1 MKRFAYI
8 LILSILSIFS
18 ACTTTD
24 KEPEI
29 VLNSLR
35 IDPRSV
41 TLEVG
46 GTMSLKAVYE
56 PDVEGIVFSWSS
68 TDMAVASVT
77 EEGVVTAVAEG
88 SAQIVCKYG
97 EQVSARCAVQVVP
110 KSEPEPEPEPEPT
123 PGPKKLTVEELATP
137 LSKSMIFSSRQ
148 LRYPGTVMQC
158 FDFYDSSQNG
168 YIYFTQCGAD
178 ATTGNKWIVV
188 ASRVKR
194 GAYGDATVS
203 GEAMYLRW
211 FGHGT
216 IMCVE
221 HSEADGKDYIW
232 VNSNG
237 TLSGANYTNQK
248 TVSRILY
255 EPNKTYEHRAGEHFY
270 LDSYRDST
278 GKTWS
283 NLLDFQVN
291 IDFKTRRMLAVCRT
305 SGVRHLIIYDLD
317 KVLALKEQ
325 DVTLTRTWGGEGD
338 TGTTKHT
345 TTETIK
351 ARNVGSLTPL
361 SSFTLKILSSTS
373 DFSQTHSSSYQG
385 HAIAGEYI
393 YWYEG
398 NAYEKKSG
406 SGVYDNSQAYLEIFD
421 YTGKRVVP
429 RTRVAAVSDVENL
442 TALVNL
448 NTNLYCEAEGVQV
461 KGDHLYLG
469 IVTHKAGMTS
479 KNRVATILEYKI
491 FK

>member
-1 MKRFAYI
+1 MKRLNYL
-8 LILSILSIFS
+8 LILFFLALFT
-18 ACTTTD
+18 ACTTGEN
-24 KEPEI
+24 EPEI
-29 VLNSLR
+29 VLTSLR
-35 IDPRSV
+35 VEPRSV

-46 GTMSLKAVYE
+46 GTKSLKAVYE
-56 PDVEGIVFSWSS
+56 PEIEGILFTWSS
-68 TDMAVASVT
+68 TDADVARVT
-77 EEGVVTAVAEG
+77 EEGVVTALSEG
-88 SAQIVCKYG
+88 SAQIICKYG
-97 EQVSARCAVQVVP
+97 EGASARCAVQVVP
-110 KSEPEPEPEPEPT
+110 KSVQKPQQIS
-123 PGPKKLTVEELATP
+123 VESLAAP

-194 GAYGDATVS
+194 GVYGDSTHS

-216 IMCVE
+216 IMCIE
-221 HSEADGKDYIW
+221 HSQTDGKDYIW
-232 VNSNG
+232 VNTNG
-237 TLSGANYTNQK
+237 TLSGTSYTNQK

-255 EPNKTYEHRAGEHFY
+255 EPDKTYEHRAGEHFY
-270 LDSYRDST
+270 LDSYRDSS

-283 NLLDFQVN
+283 NMLDFQVN
-291 IDFKTRRMLAVCRT
+291 IDFKARRMLAVCRT
-305 SGVRHLIIYDLD
+305 SGVRHLIVYDLD

-351 ARNVGSLTPL
+351 ARNVGSLTPIG
-361 SSFTLKILSSTS
+361 SFTLKIPSGTT
-373 DFSQTHSSSYQG
+373 DFSQTHSTSYQG
-385 HAIAGEYI
+385 HAIAGDYI

-406 SGVYDNSQAYLEIFD
+406 SGIYDNSQAHLEVFD
-421 YTGKRVVP
+421 YTGKRIVP
-429 RTRVAAVSDVENL
+429 RTRVAAVSDIENL

-448 NTNLYCEAEGVQV
+448 NSNLYCEAEGVQV
-461 KGDHLYLG
+461 KGDKLYIG

-479 KNRVATILEYKI
+479 KNRVATILEYTI

>member
-1 MKRFAYI
+1 MKRIDYLLVLFFLA
-8 LILSILSIFS
+8 LFT
-18 ACTTTD
+18 ACTST
-24 KEPEI
+24 ENESEI
-29 VLNSLR
+29 TLTSLR
-35 IDPRSV
+35 IESRSV

-46 GTMSLKAVYE
+46 GAKSLRAVYE
-56 PDVEGIVFSWSS
+56 PEVEGIALSWSS
-68 TDMAVASVT
+68 TDADVVRVT
-77 EEGVVTAVAEG
+77 NEGVITAVSEG
-88 SAQIVCKYG
+88 SAQIVCKYE
-97 EQVSARCAVQVVP
+97 EQISARCAVRVVP
-110 KSEPEPEPEPEPT
+110 KSEQK
-123 PGPKKLTVEELATP
+123 PKQINVEELANP

-158 FDFYDSSQNG
+158 FDFYDSGQNG
-168 YIYFTQCGAD
+168 YIYFTQCGVD
-178 ATTGNKWIVV
+178 GATSNKWIVV

-194 GAYGDATVS
+194 GIYGDSSRS

-232 VNSNG
+232 VNTNG
-237 TLSGANYTNQK
+237 TLSGDSYTNQK

-255 EPNKTYEHRAGEHFY
+255 EPEKTYEHRAGEHFY
-270 LDSYRDST
+270 LDSYRDSS

-283 NLLDFQVN
+283 NILDFQAN
-291 IDFKTRRMLAVCRT
+291 IDFKARRLLAVCRT
-305 SGVRHLIIYDLD
+305 SGVRHLVVYDLD

-338 TGTTKHT
+338 TGTKQHT
-345 TTETIK
+345 ETVTIK

-361 SSFTLKILSSTS
+361 GSFTIKIPSGTT
-373 DFSQTHSSSYQG
+373 DFSKTHSTSYQG
-385 HAIAGEYI
+385 HAIAGDYI

-406 SGVYDNSQAYLEIFD
+406 SGVFDNSQAYLEVFD
-421 YTGKRVVP
+421 YAGNRVVP

-442 TALVNL
+442 TALVDL
-448 NTNLYCEAEGVQV
+448 NANLYCEAEGVQV
-461 KGDHLYLG
+461 KGDKLYLG
-469 IVTHKAGMTS
+469 VVTHKAGMTS
-479 KNRVATILEYKI
+479 KNRVATILEYTI